1 MFGQLVR
8 LDNWTTTQH
17 SSWFR
22 GSLNTLK
29 FNQLL
34 LLLQRLLLLL
44 LSPPLL
50 LKLLL
55 LPSRAVSPEAE
66 RGAGDVGATIGIP
79 DSYTIPQGCALT
91 RIRIYYAY

>member
-1 MFGQLVR
+1 ML
-8 LDNWTTTQH
+8 L
-17 SSWFR
+17 
-22 GSLNTLK
+22 
-29 FNQLL
+29 QLL
-34 LLLQRLLLLL
+34 VQRLLLLL

-55 LPSRAVSPEAE
+55 LPSRAVSPEAAL
-66 RGAGDVGATIGIP
+66 GAGDVGATIGIP